1 MLRITSNFILN
12 LFYFFNIILFINSS
26 SSIKNSNIKISVIVP
41 VYNVENY
48 LSQCLKSIIN
58 QTYKNLE
65 IICVNDGS
73 TDKSLMI
80 LKEYE
85 KKDKR
90 IKVISQNNKGL
101 AGTKN
106 VGMKIA
112 TGDYITFV
120 DSDDYID
127 LNVYEKCIESIIK
140 YKPDIVV
147 YQIHFEKSKKQRI
160 IKGKIY
166 INDSLSAIKNNK
178 VFPSSCN
185 KVFKKKLLENEYFME
200 DIKYAEDLLFRDMIF
215 PKASIIV
222 LVPKISYHYRNIRIG
237 SLENSLKIKTKL
249 EAFLKG
255 IEYLFQYYKKNKYF
269 KFMRFIFEHW
279 IVKICGFI
287 KKLTKKNCKY
297 IYSRQV
303 LNFFDLHLKN
313 YMKGV
318 SLPKKK
324 KNIIKYFRGI
334 KNKGPK
340 VSIIV
345 PFLNYNEKYILKF
358 FDNLF
363 NQTFE
368 DFEII
373 CIKYGN
379 INNSINIL
387 NEYAK
392 IDRRLIIINETIKG
406 IGEIRNVGIQHAK
419 GQYLSFL
426 DINNFFDKN
435 FFEQLI
441 NEIEKTHPDILIY
454 HYELYNETS
463 SSFYIDNYSYEV
475 KWPNKFINYTFI
487 PNKLFDTFGLYL
499 WNKLFKLSFIKQK
512 HLIFNNNSESCLLF
526 IDLSLIKTNKIS
538 LLDKTVIFYN
548 YNDLNYNI
556 DNKKDILDYY
566 EDLIELKS
574 ILNREDI
581 FNILSESYKQHVE
594 NVCNKTLNQ
603 SKYNLEIYEELKKEK
618 CNELGINVILKN
630 KIELIK
636 NNKDKN
642 NENFLNNN
650 YDL

>member
-1 MLRITSNFILN
+1 MLRITSNFILH
-12 LFYFFNIILFINSS
+12 LFYFSNIILFINSS
-26 SSIKNSNIKISVIVP
+26 STIKNSNIKISVIIP
-41 VYNVENY
+41 VYNVEKF
-48 LSQCLKSIIN
+48 LSQCLESIIN

-80 LKEYE
+80 LKQYE

-90 IKVISQNNKGL
+90 IKVINQNNRGSSG
-101 AGTKN
+101 ARN
-106 VGMKIA
+106 AGMKIV

-120 DSDDYID
+120 DSDDFID

-140 YKPDIVV
+140 YKPDIVI
-147 YQIHFEKSKKQRI
+147 YQIYFEKSKKQRI
-160 IKGKIY
+160 IKSKIY
-166 INDSLSAIKNNK
+166 INDSLSAINNNNI
-178 VFPSSCN
+178 FPSSCN
-185 KVFKKKLLENEYFME
+185 KVFKKKLLENAHFRE

-255 IEYLFQYYKKNKYF
+255 INYLFNYYKKNNYY
-269 KFMRFIFEHW
+269 KFMDYIFERW
-279 IVKICGFI
+279 IGKILEFV
-287 KKLTKKNCKY
+287 KKLPKKHCKY
-297 IYSRQV
+297 IYSIQV
-303 LNFFDLHLKN
+303 LKFFDLHLKN
-313 YMKGV
+313 YIKG
-318 SLPKKK
+318 SLSKKRK
-324 KNIIKYFRGI
+324 KMLKYFRGI

-363 NQTFE
+363 NQTLE

-392 IDRRLIIINETIKG
+392 IERRLIIIDGNIKG

-419 GQYLSFL
+419 GEYLSFL
-426 DINNFFDKN
+426 DINTFFDKN

-454 HYELYNETS
+454 RYELYNETS

-475 KWPNKFINYTFI
+475 KWPNRFINYTFI

-499 WNKLFKLSFIKQK
+499 WNKLFKLSFIKQN

-548 YNDLNYNI
+548 YNNLNYNI
-556 DNKKDILDYY
+556 DNKKVILDYY

-574 ILNREDI
+574 ILNRENI
-581 FNILSESYKQHVE
+581 FNILSESYNQHVE
-594 NVCNKTLNQ
+594 NVCNKTFNQ

-618 CNELGINVILKN
+618 FNELGINVILKN